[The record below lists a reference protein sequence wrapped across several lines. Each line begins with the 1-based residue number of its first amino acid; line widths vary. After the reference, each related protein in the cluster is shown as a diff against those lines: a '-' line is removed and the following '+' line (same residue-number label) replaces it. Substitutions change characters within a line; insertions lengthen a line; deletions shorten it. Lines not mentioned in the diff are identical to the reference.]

1 MGMKKEVWEMEAHTN
16 KTFIMKIL
24 QYIQL
29 NGQQRKDAIVKM
41 AALSKKLNFAVFGQW
56 GEQGIADA
64 IAQDKNPDSIFM
76 FDEIDEEQVDV
87 IYREN
92 I

>member
-1 MGMKKEVWEMEAHTN
+1 
-16 KTFIMKIL
+16 MKIL

-29 NGQQRKDAIVKM
+29 NGEQKKDALVKM
-41 AALSKKLNFAVFGQW
+41 AALSKKLNFPVFGQW
-56 GEQGIADA
+56 GEEGIAQA
-64 IAQDKNPDSIFM
+64 IAQDKSPDSIFM
-76 FDEIDEEQVDV
+76 FDEIDESRVDV

>member
-1 MGMKKEVWEMEAHTN
+1 
-16 KTFIMKIL
+16 MKIL

-29 NGQQRKDAIVKM
+29 NGQQKKDALVKM
-41 AALSKKLNFAVFGQW
+41 AALSKKLNFPVFGQW
-56 GEQGIADA
+56 GEQGIAEA
-64 IAQDKNPDSIFM
+64 LAQDKNPDAIFM